1 MQDVLVFLEKHP
13 EPEAFISST
22 RSRNEL
28 TPAFVSFTNTSHDET
43 KSGS

>member
-13 EPEAFISST
+13 EPEAFISSFEK
-22 RSRNEL
+22 REL